1 MTSVLVVASASA
13 TAVTFPS
20 FRGSW
25 SSEVGALP

>member
-1 MTSVLVVASASA
+1 VVASASA

-25 SSEVGALP
+25 SSAVGALP